1 MTDTITPLRWK
12 LTWHGDTWTEDDLTV
27 QVIAQLALISG
38 DDRFDQ
44 LLVTEDEM
52 ASYPAL
58 GYMRLVNLLSAFV
71 SVVTMERFGSDQ
83 DELAAA
89 LEEIQRSKA
98 EDVLASLSFY

>member
-12 LTWHGDTWTEDDLTV
+12 LTWQGDTWTEEDLTV

-38 DDRFDQ
+38 DDRFEQ

-52 ASYPAL
+52 AAYPAL

-71 SVVTMERFGSDQ
+71 SVVTMDRFDGDQ
-83 DELAAA
+83 DELTAA
-89 LEEIQRSKA
+89 LQEIQASKA